1 MKRSSAHPE
10 STPSGVF
17 APATNQQTNVR
28 RGGKNV
34 RHPKG
39 FGYIQKRPIRRA
51 RSFLAALLFE
61 RGRKRFTNPSV
72 GLLEGKGTVSP
83 TELARREPP
92 TEETAIVDRSQS
104 GVRLRHV
111 WFVSP

>member
-1 MKRSSAHPE
+1 MFLPPRQISKLTCVAGAKTYDTRRDSVIFKNARFEGRDRFCRRSLLNE
-10 STPSGVF
+10 
-17 APATNQQTNVR
+17 
-28 RGGKNV
+28 
-34 RHPKG
+34 RH
-39 FGYIQKRPIRRA
+39 
-51 RSFLAALLFE
+51 
-61 RGRKRFTNPSV
+61 KRFTNPSV